1 MTLKRLNPCSSSCF
15 SSAAASGS
23 AVIHRRPSG
32 LFCDGSCSEAVALA
46 FNTRLAASEQQSRLA
61 EDCESA
67 SRLIQGV
74 GSTQPPPKCRRSMRG
89 KSSLVAQC
97 RDVGSGGS
105 HPATDP
111 EEGRLAMCPQGHQ
124 RVMPLRKAVQAW
136 CGVCRRPFTWRR
148 WKALRANELMPELD
162 GAGDPPCRLSVSG
175 GDLLADDQLPHSGA
189 RMLRGVRRLGRLPMR
204 FHGKTKVEKLPTDL
218 ESASSRKRRRCSPC
232 AYSAGGGA
240 HPADDELPALDFRV
254 LMDVCRL
261 GHLPKLFSDPRTEE
275 DRAEHRLADRI
286 RKTKVKLLP
295 TTLKFLRDN
304 VECRLADRKRK
315 SLGPLLPTTQSFLKD
330 EAERRL
336 VDREREREGELFNA
350 IFIASPGLS
359 QNGRLLVEL
368 CGSGTSPVCAGPLAP
383 LWPF

>member
-1 MTLKRLNPCSSSCF
+1 MALNRLLTCSNRCF
-15 SSAAASGS
+15 GSAAASGS
-23 AVIHRRPSG
+23 AVIHGRPSG
-32 LFCDGSCSEAVALA
+32 LFCDGSCSQAVALA
-46 FNTRLAASEQQSRLA
+46 LNKRLAASEQQSRLA

-67 SRLIQGV
+67 SRRIREAWNA
-74 GSTQPPPKCRRSMRG
+74 SCRRRSMLG
-89 KSSLVAQC
+89 KSFLVAQR

-204 FHGKTKVEKLPTDL
+204 FHGKTKVEKLPTAL

-286 RKTKVKLLP
+286 RKSKVKLLP
-295 TTLKFLRDN
+295 TTQKFLRDN
-304 VECRLADRKRK
+304 AEGRLADRKRK

-350 IFIASPGLS
+350 IISVTHNE
-359 QNGRLLVEL
+359 NGRLLVEL
-368 CGSGTSPVCAGPLAP
+368 CGIGTSPVCAGPLAP